1 MAFTTSSGYG
11 NLPSGNFAPE
21 IFSQKVL
28 KFFRRASVV
37 EDITN
42 TDYAGEIENF
52 GDTVRIIK
60 EPTVTVS
67 AYQRGSVVNPQD
79 LADDQIT
86 MVVDQANA
94 FAFKID
100 DIEERHSHVNFEAL
114 ATSSGAFALKRKY
127 DKTVLQAMANG
138 AGIAA
143 SAVSGTTLTTTAA
156 AGTLGTAAAPI
167 NIETDDAGINMMLA
181 MARLLDDES
190 VPEENRW
197 FVAPPIFYEKVFQA
211 GNKIAEVQVT
221 GDGTSPLRNGLAT
234 VGTLAGF
241 RCYKSTALNSTGGT
255 DQVTL
260 TDASATLATDGSENV
275 VLAGHMSSTST
286 ASHIAKTEVVRSTES
301 FSDVI
306 RGLHV
311 FGQKVLRQEAIVRG
325 VVDFA

>member
-1 MAFTTSSGYG
+1 MAFTTSAGYG

-28 KFFRRASVV
+28 KFFRRASVA

-42 TDYAGEIENF
+42 TDYTGEIENF
-52 GDTVRIIK
+52 GDTVNIMK
-60 EPTVTVS
+60 EPTLTVT

-86 MVVDQANA
+86 LVVDKANA

-114 ATSSGAFALKRKY
+114 ATSSGAYALKRKF
-127 DKTVLQAMANG
+127 DANVLQNLSDA

-143 SAVSGTTLTTTAA
+143 SAVSGTTLTNTAA
-156 AGTLGTAAAPI
+156 AGDIGTANAPI
-167 NIETDDAGINMMLA
+167 NVETDDNGINMMLA
-181 MARLLDDES
+181 MARLLDDQS

-197 FVAPPIFYEKVFQA
+197 FVAPPIFYQKAFQA
-211 GNKIAEVQVT
+211 GNKIAEVNIT
-221 GDGTSPLRNGLAT
+221 GDGTSPLRNGLAM

-241 RCYKSTALNSTGGT
+241 RCYKSTALNSTGGV

-260 TDASATLATDGSENV
+260 TDASATLATDASENV
-275 VLAGHMSSTST
+275 VLAGHISAMAT

-311 FGQKVLRQEAIVRG
+311 FGRKVLRQEAIVRG
-325 VVDFA
+325 VIDFA

>member
-1 MAFTTSSGYG
+1 MAFGTAAGYG

-67 AYQRGSVVNPQD
+67 SYTRGSVVNAQD

-86 MVVDQANA
+86 MVVDNANA

-127 DKTVLQAMANG
+127 DANVLQAISDG
-138 AGIAA
+138 AGIAGADDA
-143 SAVSGTTLTTTAA
+143 SLSGGLTTTNSA
-156 AGTLGTAAAPI
+156 LGTASAPI
-167 NIETDDAGINMMLA
+167 NVETDDAGINLMLL
-181 MARLLDDES
+181 MARTLDDQS

-197 FVAPPIFYEKVFQA
+197 FVAPPIFYEKMFQA
-211 GNKIAEVQVT
+211 GNKMAEVQVT
-221 GDGTSPLRNGLAT
+221 GDATSPLRNGLAIP
-234 VGTLAGF
+234 GTLAGF
-241 RCYKSTALNSTGGT
+241 RCYKSTALNSTAGT

-260 TDASATLATDGSENV
+260 SGVATDASENV
-275 VLAGHMSSTST
+275 ILAGHMSSTST

-311 FGQKVLRQEAIVRG
+311 FGRKVLRPEAVVRG
-325 VVDFA
+325 VIDFA

>member
-1 MAFTTSSGYG
+1 MAFGTAAGYG

-67 AYQRGSVVNPQD
+67 SYTRGSVVNAQD

-86 MVVDQANA
+86 MVVDNANA

-127 DKTVLQAMANG
+127 DANVLQAMSDG
-138 AGIAA
+138 AGIAGADDA
-143 SAVSGTTLTTTAA
+143 SLSGGLTTTNTA
-156 AGTLGTAAAPI
+156 LGTASAPI
-167 NIETDDAGINMMLA
+167 NVETDDAGINLMLL
-181 MARLLDDES
+181 MARTLDDQS

-197 FVAPPIFYEKVFQA
+197 FVAPPIFYEKMFQA

-221 GDGTSPLRNGLAT
+221 GDASSPLRNGLAIP
-234 VGTLAGF
+234 GTLAGF
-241 RCYKSTALNSTGGT
+241 RCYKSTELNSTAGT

-260 TDASATLATDGSENV
+260 SGVATDASENV
-275 VLAGHMSSTST
+275 ILAGHMSSTST

-311 FGQKVLRQEAIVRG
+311 FGRKVLRPEAVVRG
-325 VVDFA
+325 IIDFA